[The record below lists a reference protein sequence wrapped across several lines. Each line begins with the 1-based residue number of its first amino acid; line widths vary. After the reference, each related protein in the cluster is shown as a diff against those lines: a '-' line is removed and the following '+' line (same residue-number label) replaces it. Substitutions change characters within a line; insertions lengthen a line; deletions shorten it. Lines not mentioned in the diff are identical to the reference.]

1 MALRFLLGLLAFGS
15 ADASLRG
22 QMQAAAG
29 SVSAEKLRETV
40 LSEVMMA
47 LGSGNR
53 VTEQRLQVIEEA
65 LKSTFQAMPKNS
77 HGNLGDET
85 ARYVLHRLFVQRH
98 AMYIKG
104 LEAAGMTWQN
114 LSTTQVLEEHIPA
127 FVLSLFEERLKGVGL
142 GLHELSIL
150 AATLEHLIHDE
161 AVSRL
166 SVVYQAHNYTEESR
180 VDEFELQ
187 NLIDTYMSIFLL
199 GTQDI
204 SASSVAAERQTVLE
218 SYPGWKDTQKFTV
231 QVRTGLTSSRND
243 ADFVQGNF
251 SFRAA
256 TQIVEE
262 IGERYGR
269 WQDAECRDLKSLL
282 MKIEHADTGR
292 VLLKDFYGSALD
304 GNWQFSESVD
314 YLRELGALDESDPA
328 NKAVL
333 IANYVNSHS
342 NCVASSSIYSVC
354 CVNECEALLGHLERQ
369 VAAPDA
375 DPDQLVKLVEQL
387 PSATIPAPRELSA
400 NLQGRLH
407 EVASHHGGTVPL
419 HGRLFAQWLHHAFP
433 RECPYPHVSGKTNPM
448 TADAWMQA
456 KGLSVSASKEDMTH
470 YVSQAQTSQPAQE
483 LPWTGE
489 EELLAGIRPRVGRS
503 RSILQSCVLLIAML
517 SACLA
522 FGHSTWSKFS
532 TARDRCTL
540 LPYTQ
545 KQHAC

>member
-1 MALRFLLGLLAFGS
+1 M
-15 ADASLRG
+15 
-22 QMQAAAG
+22 
-29 SVSAEKLRETV
+29 T
-40 LSEVMMA
+40 
-47 LGSGNR
+47 
-53 VTEQRLQVIEEA
+53 
-65 LKSTFQAMPKNS
+65 
-77 HGNLGDET
+77 
-85 ARYVLHRLFVQRH
+85 H
-98 AMYIKG
+98 A
-104 LEAAGMTWQN
+104 
-114 LSTTQVLEEHIPA
+114 
-127 FVLSLFEERLKGVGL
+127 GVGL

-187 NLIDTYMSIFLL
+187 YMSIFLL

-262 IGERYGR
+262 TVDLRSENAMGVGR
-269 WQDAECRDLKSLL
+269 

-333 IANYVNSHS
+333 IANYVPFS
-342 NCVASSSIYSVC
+342 
-354 CVNECEALLGHLERQ
+354 LHLKGWAMFW

-375 DPDQLVKLVEQL
+375 DPDQLVKLVEQRKW
-387 PSATIPAPRELSA
+387 AVGYARELHVPT
-400 NLQGRLH
+400 NLRRLPATTA
-407 EVASHHGGTVPL
+407 E
-419 HGRLFAQWLHHAFP
+419 R
-433 RECPYPHVSGKTNPM
+433 SGKTNPM

-489 EELLAGIRPRVGRS
+489 EALGATLQVEVQTEAQADGIEIPTK
-503 RSILQSCVLLIAML
+503 AYEEL
-517 SACLA
+517 SASPSA
-522 FGHSTWSKFS
+522 KDAEAASPAEAAEVDSPDEEADEAAEASESPTSR
-532 TARDRCTL
+532 AQDD
-540 LPYTQ
+540 
-545 KQHAC
+545 A